1 LCERR
6 QQREDMKHT
15 MVKMLCS
22 GKLYY
27 APIAE
32 HPQMILDIGTGTG
45 IWAIESEQPSLPR
58 TWVCKFDR
66 LVSQWGICL
75 RARRCLGWI

>member
-1 LCERR
+1 
-6 QQREDMKHT
+6 MKHT

-22 GKLYY
+22 GKLHY

-45 IWAIESEQPSLPR
+45 IWAIESEQPPLPH
-58 TWVCKFDR
+58 TLECKFDR
-66 LVSQWGICL
+66 LVSQWVTSL
-75 RARRCLGWI
+75 RARRCWGWT

>member
-1 LCERR
+1 
-6 QQREDMKHT
+6 MKHT

-32 HPQMILDIGTGTG
+32 NPQMILDIGTGTG
-45 IWAIESEQPSLPR
+45 IWAIESEQPPIRPLE
-58 TWVCKFDR
+58 CKLTDWCHSGR
-66 LVSQWGICL
+66 LV
-75 RARRCLGWI
+75 

>member
-1 LCERR
+1 
-6 QQREDMKHT
+6 MKHT

-32 HPQMILDIGTGTG
+32 NPQMILDIGTGTG
-45 IWAIESEQPSLPR
+45 IWAIESEQPPAPR
-58 TWVCKFDR
+58 HVHVHGSARLTDPCHSGR
-66 LVSQWGICL
+66 LV
-75 RARRCLGWI
+75 

>member
-1 LCERR
+1 LGARR

-45 IWAIESEQPSLPR
+45 IWAIESEQAPLPR
-58 TWVCKFDR
+58 TLECKFDR
-66 LVSQWGICL
+66 LVSQWGTCL
-75 RARRCLGWI
+75 RARRCWGWT

>member
-1 LCERR
+1 MSARR

-32 HPQMILDIGTGTG
+32 NPQMILDIGTGTG
-45 IWAIESEQPSLPR
+45 IWVIESEQSPAMFMS
-58 TWVCKFDR
+58 VG
-66 LVSQWGICL
+66 VQV
-75 RARRCLGWI
+75 

>member
-1 LCERR
+1 
-6 QQREDMKHT
+6 MKHT

-32 HPQMILDIGTGTG
+32 NPQMILDIGTGTG
-45 IWAIESEQPSLPR
+45 IWAIESEQPPPAMFTSMG
-58 TWVCKFDR
+58 V
-66 LVSQWGICL
+66 QG
-75 RARRCLGWI
+75 

>member
-1 LCERR
+1 
-6 QQREDMKHT
+6 MKHT

-32 HPQMILDIGTGTG
+32 NPQMILDIGTGTG
-45 IWAIESEQPSLPR
+45 IWAIESEQPPAMFMS
-58 TWVCKFDR
+58 VG
-66 LVSQWGICL
+66 VQV
-75 RARRCLGWI
+75 

>member
-1 LCERR
+1 
-6 QQREDMKHT
+6 MKHT

-32 HPQMILDIGTGTG
+32 NPQMILDIGTGTG
-45 IWAIESEQPSLPR
+45 IWAIESEQPPPPPCSRP
-58 TWVCKFDR
+58 WECKVDGS
-66 LVSQWGICL
+66 VSQWATCL
-75 RARRCLGWI
+75 RARRCSGWI